1 MVAGENRSFSPGG
14 SEGLSLSL
22 LETGVAGGK
31 DQSPGRDK
39 RECPLT
45 GIHTAM
51 VTVVLL
57 I

>member
-1 MVAGENRSFSPGG
+1 MVAGENRSFSLGG
-14 SEGLSLSL
+14 SESLSLSL